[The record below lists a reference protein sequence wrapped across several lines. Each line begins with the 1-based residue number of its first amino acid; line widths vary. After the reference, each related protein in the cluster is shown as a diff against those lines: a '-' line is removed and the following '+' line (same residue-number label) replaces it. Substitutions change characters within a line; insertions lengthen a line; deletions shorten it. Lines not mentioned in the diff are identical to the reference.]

1 MVVDASILV
10 ALLLRRT
17 ELDPIERRL
26 SSSSGKLHAPY
37 LLDIEV
43 TNAIRRHVRL
53 GTLSDDAGRRALGV
67 LAAFPAERH
76 AHGFLLPRIS
86 SLRHNISAYDAAYVA
101 LAEWFDTPL
110 LTRDVRLANAG
121 GHAARIERV

>member
-17 ELDPIERRL
+17 DIDPIERRL
-26 SSSSGKLHAPY
+26 ASSGKPHAPH

-53 GTLSDDAGRRALGV
+53 GTLSDDAGRRTLSART
-67 LAAFPAERH
+67 AFPAERH
-76 AHGFLLPRIS
+76 AHGFLLPRIWA
-86 SLRHNISAYDAAYVA
+86 LRHNIPAYDAAYIA
-101 LAEWFDTPL
+101 LAEWLNTPL
-110 LTRDVRLANAG
+110 LTRDRRLANAG
-121 GHAARIERV
+121 GHTARIELI